1 MEQYLFRESKG
12 YERFVSNLA
21 ALPRTSESVIIRSC
35 FGPYARRL
43 APKDSYSAQLLQS
56 ADQLIAAQSGGQI
69 NSFADVI
76 RFSQVG
82 R

>member
-35 FGPYARRL
+35 FGPYARGL
-43 APKDSYSAQLLQS
+43 APKPKTVTAP
-56 ADQLIAAQSGGQI
+56 
-69 NSFADVI
+69 NC
-76 RFSQVG
+76 FSPLTN
-82 R
+82 